1 MIGPLGAV
9 LTSDWCSAGLR
20 CLYPRLAAAN
30 HSCVANSVYA
40 WDEADN
46 SIVLRATRWEVVF
59 VTTPWSACLC
69 PGGSRGARR

>member
-1 MIGPLGAV
+1 MIGRHGAV
-9 LTSDWCSAGLR
+9 LTADWCSAGLR

-59 VTTPWSACLC
+59 VKTQCAVELQVV
-69 PGGSRGARR
+69 

>member
-1 MIGPLGAV
+1 MVDTAQCSPLIG
-9 LTSDWCSAGLR
+9 CSAGLR

-59 VTTPWSACLC
+59 VKTQCAVELQVV
-69 PGGSRGARR
+69 